1 MAAEQDKR
9 IGQTVLTLRGDMTQ
23 QAVAVA
29 MRERGWKW
37 SQATMWSIEKGDRPL
52 RLAEADDLAG
62 VLGVG
67 SASDFT
73 SAPMSAHIKIGSHRA
88 ADAYGSMV
96 ASVREYLEL
105 KEQFEIILKI
115 AADNGHEFTH
125 GDEAARDSWTGQEMP
140 EEAVAQ
146 ARFEYEQAG
155 RNDIERMK
163 FEGYGFEVQA
173 DGTYAVLFMERSSEH
188 GKHQEE
194 A

>member
-9 IGQTVLTLRGDMTQ
+9 IGQTVSILRGDRTQ

-37 SQATMWSIEKGDRPL
+37 SQATVWSVEKGDRPL

-62 VLGVG
+62 ILGVF

-73 SAPMSAHIKIGSHRA
+73 SSPMSAHIKLGSHRA
-88 ADAYGSMV
+88 ADAYGAMV
-96 ASVREYLEL
+96 ASVREYLEV
-105 KEQFEIILKI
+105 KEQLEIVLKI
-115 AADNGHEFTH
+115 AEDEGHQFTH
-125 GDEAARDSWTGQEMP
+125 GDEAARDSWTGQRKP

-155 RNDIERMK
+155 RNDIERME
-163 FEGYGFEVQA
+163 FEGYEFEVQA
-173 DGTYAVLFMERSSEH
+173 DGTYAVRFMERGSDD

>member
-9 IGQTVLTLRGDMTQ
+9 IGQTVSILRGDRTQ

-37 SQATMWSIEKGDRPL
+37 SQATVWSIEKGDRPL

-62 VLGVG
+62 VLGVS

-88 ADAYGSMV
+88 SDAYRAMV
-96 ASVREYLEL
+96 ASVREYLEV
-105 KEQFEIILKI
+105 KEQLEIALKI
-115 AADNGHEFTH
+115 AEDEGHQFTL
-125 GDEAARDSWTGQEMP
+125 GDEAARDSWVASDKP

-146 ARFEYEQAG
+146 ARFEHEQAG
-155 RNDIERMK
+155 RNDIERMA
-163 FEGYGFEVQA
+163 FEGYEFEVRA
-173 DGTYAVLFMERSSEH
+173 DSTYAVRFKEKGSDD